1 MKTVEFKGEELTIHP
16 IRYQNGNH
24 GLVATVDNL
33 PFMMIT
39 VNTKLRI
46 PDRTVLVKNYSENKG
61 IFEALAAAGIVS
73 LLEED
78 YIQDGIYWCSI

>member
-1 MKTVEFKGEELTIHP
+1 MKVVKFKGEDLNVLP
-16 IRYQNGNH
+16 IRYQNGNY
-24 GLVATVDNL
+24 GLIATVDDE

-39 VNTKLRI
+39 INTDIRM
-46 PDRTVLVKNYSENKG
+46 PDRTILVKNYGDNSG
-61 IFEALAAAGIVS
+61 IFEALGEAGIVS

>member
-1 MKTVEFKGEELTIHP
+1 MKVVEFKGEELTIHP
-16 IRYQNGNH
+16 IRYQNGNN
-24 GLVATVDNL
+24 GLIATVDDE

-39 VNTKLRI
+39 VNTKRRI
-46 PDRTVLVKNYSENKG
+46 ADSTVLVKNYGENSG
-61 IFEALAAAGIVS
+61 IFEALGKAGIVS